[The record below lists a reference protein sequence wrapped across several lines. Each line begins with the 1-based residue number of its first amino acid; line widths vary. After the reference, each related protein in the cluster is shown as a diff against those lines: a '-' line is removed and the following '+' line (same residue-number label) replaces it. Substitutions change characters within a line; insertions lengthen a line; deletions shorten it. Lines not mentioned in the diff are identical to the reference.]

1 MKATVISMQPS
12 WSDYTIKEME
22 VEFYSEEYQS
32 NEPVRVYAK
41 FYKDGKIQ
49 RFPSLACVSND
60 PYYYI
65 AGGKIMEKIIEFQGE
80 KAKNLFE
87 KASSVDKQYDDQ
99 IEAIYNSEEFKKA
112 HDRNREL
119 DREINELY
127 NKSKR
132 ARREDKK
139 EEYDALRYKL
149 EEERKEIQESIIE
162 PFEDK
167 QRKLRAQ
174 SKKALREI
182 VIEL

>member
-1 MKATVISMQPS
+1 MKATVISMEPS
-12 WSDYTIKEME
+12 WSDYKIKEME
-22 VEFYSEEYQS
+22 VEFYSEVCQS
-32 NEPVRVYAK
+32 DEPIRVFAK
-41 FYKDGKIQ
+41 FYKDGKIES
-49 RFPSLACVSND
+49 FPSLACVSND

-99 IEAIYNSEEFKKA
+99 IEAIYNSEEFNKA

-119 DREINELY
+119 NKEIDDLY
-127 NKSKR
+127 SKSKR
-132 ARREDKK
+132 ARKEEKK
-139 EEYDALRYKL
+139 EEYEALSYKL
-149 EEERKEIQESIIE
+149 QEERKEIQETIIKPLE
-162 PFEDK
+162 EK